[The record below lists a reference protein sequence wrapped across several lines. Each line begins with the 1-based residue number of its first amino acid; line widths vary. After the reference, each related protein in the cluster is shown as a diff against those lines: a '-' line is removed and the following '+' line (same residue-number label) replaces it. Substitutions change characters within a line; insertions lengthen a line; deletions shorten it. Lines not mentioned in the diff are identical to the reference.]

1 VLEQE
6 GWAERKQGSGVYVRQ
21 RAQQRSTPEQ
31 ILDGHIAGFFR
42 AVRELHLPEETVRAR
57 VAQWLEAPRPDHFLV
72 IDPDPMVR
80 QILLTEIGD
89 ASQFPAKGCTI
100 EECRSHLKG
109 AVPLCRPS
117 QAAKVRAA
125 LPMGVELITLEITS
139 ANVWLKPW
147 VPVTENALI
156 AVVSH
161 WPDFLEIARTM
172 LIAAGIGAEALV
184 VRDAREAGWRQGL
197 EQAARMLCDAHT
209 AKLPRL
215 KREPERIVFPLISEE
230 MRAELG
236 RWPRVGLG

>member
-1 VLEQE
+1 
-6 GWAERKQGSGVYVRQ
+6 
-21 RAQQRSTPEQ
+21 
-31 ILDGHIAGFFR
+31 
-42 AVRELHLPEETVRAR
+42 
-57 VAQWLEAPRPDHFLV
+57 
-72 IDPDPMVR
+72 MVR

-89 ASQFPAKGCTI
+89 ASKFPVTGCSI
-100 EECRSHLKG
+100 EDCRAHLKG

-117 QAAKVRAA
+117 QTAKVRTA

-147 VPVTENALI
+147 VPVTENALV

-215 KREPERIVFPLISEE
+215 KGEPERIVFPLISEE